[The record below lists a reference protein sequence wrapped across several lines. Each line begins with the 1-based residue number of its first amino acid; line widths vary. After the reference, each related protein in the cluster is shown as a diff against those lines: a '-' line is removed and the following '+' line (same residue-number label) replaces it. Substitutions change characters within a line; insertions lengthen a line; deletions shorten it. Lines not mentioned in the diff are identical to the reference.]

1 MSIPWAV
8 GLGFLIALLLMGGRN
23 IVSKTD
29 KDDAGKLLMGGWFR
43 WLWRDSDNFR
53 R

>member
-8 GLGFLIALLLMGGRN
+8 GLGVLLAL
-23 IVSKTD
+23 
-29 KDDAGKLLMGGWFR
+29 LLMGGWFR
-43 WLWRDSDNFR
+43 WLWRDDDTR